1 MAGPTLPMV
10 QKAAQ
15 EGWNRHKLEVN
26 NAVVV
31 AADELIRILLANPA
45 ASIDETAA
53 VLQGVT
59 NRYRTIVAASAVRAL
74 ENSRDAYEQWGLP
87 DPEMAGP
94 LGFEQARATTSWAVW
109 NAAEKRHE
117 ASIDHIDRL
126 IGSLGRFVRN
136 GSRETVQGSARIA
149 GTRWA
154 RVPGGKAC
162 DFCLMLVS
170 RGAVYRTARTAG
182 QVKDFHDNCDCQVIE
197 SYTDADLPMIVHD
210 LYAEW
215 QDTVGIAT
223 HPNLSPEDQ
232 QAAWKA
238 HIRETRPLGYS
249 VREIAANG
257 TAAVYPT
264 PAEVTVGKKLV
275 RHVTTR
281 NPSKPTQGG
290 HLEALVRD
298 LKPLVQDKTVT
309 LRSEKSFLGRT
320 AEAWF
325 TSDEVLADLIANPS
339 SVSFIQPGDSRP
351 GMYVYTARTE
361 RPSGHV
367 NDFEVVV
374 QYVNG
379 KSTIIS
385 VYPTKGDDVWALM
398 PDGSIVRRPIG
409 RK

>member
-1 MAGPTLPMV
+1 MATSLLMS
-10 QKAAQ
+10 QQLAEK
-15 EGWNRHKLEVN
+15 GWNRHKLEVN

-31 AADELIRILLANPA
+31 AADDLLRILAANPS

-53 VLQGVT
+53 VLQGVA
-59 NRYRTIVAASAVRAL
+59 NRYRSIVAASAVRAL
-74 ENSRDAYEQWGLP
+74 ENSRDAYEQWDLVP
-87 DPEMAGP
+87 PVTAGP
-94 LGFEQARATTSWAVW
+94 LGLTQARATTSWAVW

-182 QVKDFHDNCDCQVIE
+182 QVKDFHDSCDCQVIE

-238 HIRETRPLGYS
+238 HIRQTRPLGYS
-249 VREIAANG
+249 VREIAADG
-257 TAAVYPT
+257 TAQV
-264 PAEVTVGKKLV
+264 
-275 RHVTTR
+275 
-281 NPSKPTQGG
+281 
-290 HLEALVRD
+290 
-298 LKPLVQDKTVT
+298 
-309 LRSEKSFLGRT
+309 
-320 AEAWF
+320 
-325 TSDEVLADLIANPS
+325 
-339 SVSFIQPGDSRP
+339 
-351 GMYVYTARTE
+351 
-361 RPSGHV
+361 
-367 NDFEVVV
+367 
-374 QYVNG
+374 
-379 KSTIIS
+379 
-385 VYPTKGDDVWALM
+385 
-398 PDGSIVRRPIG
+398 
-409 RK
+409 

>member
-1 MAGPTLPMV
+1 MATSLLMS
-10 QKAAQ
+10 QQLAEK
-15 EGWNRHKLEVN
+15 GWNRHKLEVN

-31 AADELIRILLANPA
+31 AADDLLRILAANPS

-53 VLQGVT
+53 VLQGVA
-59 NRYRTIVAASAVRAL
+59 NRYRSIVAASAVRAL
-74 ENSRDAYEQWGLP
+74 ENSRDAYEQWDLVP
-87 DPEMAGP
+87 PVTAGP
-94 LGFEQARATTSWAVW
+94 LGLTQARATTSWAVW

-223 HPNLSPEDQ
+223 HPNLSPDDQ

-249 VREIAANG
+249 VREIAADG

-275 RHVTTR
+275 KHVTTR
-281 NPSKPTQGG
+281 TASKPTQGG
-290 HLEALVRD
+290 HLETLVRD
-298 LKPLVQDKTVT
+298 LQRQVLAGDVR
-309 LRSEKSFLGRT
+309 LRSEKSFLRG
-320 AEAWF
+320 AGQAWF
-325 TSDEVLADLIANPS
+325 LEEDVLARMIASPV
-339 SVSFIQPGDSRP
+339 SVTYSPGERGQP
-351 GMYVYTARTE
+351 GMYFYLSEVE
-361 RPSGHV
+361 RPQGHR
-367 NDFEVVV
+367 NRFRLVV
-374 QYVNG
+374 QHHG
-379 KSTIIS
+379 KGDSIIG
-385 VYPTKGDDVWALM
+385 VFPVAGDDVSVLTL
-398 PDGSIVRRPIG
+398 DGRIVERPLG
-409 RK
+409 GD